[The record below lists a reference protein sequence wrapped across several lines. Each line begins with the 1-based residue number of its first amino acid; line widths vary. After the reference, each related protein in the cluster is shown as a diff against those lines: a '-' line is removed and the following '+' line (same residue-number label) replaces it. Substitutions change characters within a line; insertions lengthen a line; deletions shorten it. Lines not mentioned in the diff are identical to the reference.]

1 MILHRDPD
9 YPCISIVFN
18 HNNALSFLFCY
29 YDNKQKLCGWK
40 PQRKWLG
47 TVLYLDSFMKA
58 AQAAKSFKLV
68 FKNPNSMHIWKIFT
82 VEKSIYYFT
91 LPVCLSMFNAFW
103 LLRLKTHKY
112 KSQNTVYTTRL
123 LFFCFNPGGEWHHY
137 SRSKKIHHRAEQA
150 LAFVK
155 RVCIKFT
162 LVKITQPHLL
172 V

>member
-29 YDNKQKLCGWK
+29 YDNKQKLCGLK

-91 LPVCLSMFNAFW
+91 LPVCSMPFDCWDWKHTNIKART
-103 LLRLKTHKY
+103 LYTPQDYCSSASTPEVNDITIHGVKKY
-112 KSQNTVYTTRL
+112 ITGQ
-123 LFFCFNPGGEWHHY
+123 
-137 SRSKKIHHRAEQA
+137 SK
-150 LAFVK
+150 LW
-155 RVCIKFT
+155 
-162 LVKITQPHLL
+162 HLL
-172 V
+172 KGFVSSSPWLK